1 MQKSFG
7 FNAKPTE
14 NGFDREY
21 YIEELLEYFADMF
34 RSGISP
40 FVSNNLQ
47 IIANGDMSVTLRPG
61 VLWDENG
68 CKYKNTSDEVINLS
82 PADGIR
88 DRIDRISI
96 TWKNEEREMVY
107 TVQES
112 EYAYNP
118 VPPVCRRNAN
128 YRDYVVADVLVR
140 AGAVN
145 ITQANITDQRLNNEL
160 CGMAAGLLQQFDPK
174 ELFIQIS
181 EYFEEFKNQT
191 GISYA
196 QFMEV
201 METYIGD
208 LKEECSNEYEDFKAE
223 IARYISNLKEKGDA
237 DLATITQQLINF
249 RNDNEVK
256 FLEWFE
262 MIKGVFE
269 TDPGGEMMKKIA
281 ELTEQV
287 EFNQMMI
294 TTGKVL
300 TGIATSDGNYIV
312 DNMGNQILIGW
323 PICKCNA

>member
-1 MQKSFG
+1 MQKSFA
-7 FNAKPTE
+7 FNAVPTE
-14 NGFDREY
+14 KGFDREY
-21 YIEELLEYFADMF
+21 DVAELLEYFADLF
-34 RSGISP
+34 SGGISP
-40 FVSNNLQ
+40 FISNNLQ
-47 IIANGDMSVTLRPG
+47 IIANGDMSVTLHPG
-61 VLWDENG
+61 VLWDEKG

-96 TWKNEEREMVY
+96 TWKNEERIMEY

-118 VPPVCRRNAN
+118 VPPICRRNAN
-128 YRDYVVADVLVR
+128 YRDYVVADVFVK
-140 AGAVN
+140 AGAVY

-181 EYFEEFKNQT
+181 KYFDEFRDRT
-191 GISYA
+191 GVSYS

-201 METYIGD
+201 METYIED
-208 LKEECSNEYEDFKAE
+208 LKKDGANSFNDFKSE
-223 IARYISNLKEKGDA
+223 IAGYISNLKAKGDA
-237 DLATITQQLINF
+237 DLATITQQLIDF
-249 RNDNEVK
+249 RNTNEAK

-262 MIKGVFE
+262 GIKGTFE
-269 TDPGGEMMKKIA
+269 TDPGGQMDKKIT
-281 ELTEQV
+281 ELKGQV

-300 TGIATSDGNYIV
+300 TGIATSNGDYIV
-312 DNMGNQILIGW
+312 DSMGNQILIGW
-323 PICKCNA
+323 PICKCN